1 MIDLTDI
8 ELLSQRARQKA
19 ARAEAGFYDR
29 PSPNSI
35 RESIDHTLLFPA
47 PVAEEISVLCEEAVR
62 FGFASVCVPMTS
74 LPEAVRILTGTGVR
88 VGTVA
93 GFPLGA
99 SPLSIKASE
108 IRWAIEH
115 GADEIDTVINIPAA
129 RESNRQM
136 IREELFAL
144 REAAQGKTLKVI
156 LEMPLLNDTQ
166 IITTLRLAEQAGVD
180 YVKTCTGFAG
190 SVTYYHVALLRT
202 AASATMK
209 IKASAGIR
217 TYAAAEILMGLGAD
231 RLGTSSATKFLEP
244 LSS

>member
-1 MIDLTDI
+1 M
-8 ELLSQRARQKA
+8 
-19 ARAEAGFYDR
+19 
-29 PSPNSI
+29 
-35 RESIDHTLLFPA
+35 
-47 PVAEEISVLCEEAVR
+47 
-62 FGFASVCVPMTS
+62 
-74 LPEAVRILTGTGVR
+74 
-88 VGTVA
+88 

-99 SPLSIKASE
+99 SPMEIKISE
-108 IRWAIEH
+108 INWAIDQ
-115 GADEIDTVINIPAA
+115 GADEIDAVLNIPAA
-129 RESNRQM
+129 RESNRQF

-144 REAAQGKTLKVI
+144 REAAQGKILKLI

-209 IKASAGIR
+209 IKASAGIK

-231 RLGTSSATKFLEP
+231 RLGTSKATQFFSPKE
-244 LSS
+244 